1 MELRNQT
8 ACHTLAFKGR
18 SIDDEPFHVVVLRS
32 TWSIPRD
39 GESMRLLPE
48 QEPLVMADVYH
59 GAPGRSSPRVESDLA
74 PYKPRADV
82 SVVGHARAPGG
93 VARASWEASV
103 RVGDVAKAVR
113 VTGPRRWERAREWAL
128 SEPEPCVEV
137 PLRYELAFGG
147 TARSADGA
155 REEPYPENP
164 VGTGFAPAW
173 AREGVDVI
181 EAPRIES
188 PDDPVTALGDSHSP
202 AGLGLLGRAWQPRLA
217 RAGTYDDAWLERTW
231 PRLPSDFDFA
241 YWNAAHPDL
250 TARRWLRGDE
260 AVELV
265 GLFADGPR
273 RFRLPGVWVYVLA
286 IPEDGPMLPFPMKL
300 DTVSFDVDAG
310 TAALV
315 WRLALPTAPVF
326 EAIEPRMAARVGA

>member
-1 MELRNQT
+1 MTTPQPEPAEPRTEDSARKQWHPWAGFLLQLLLGKDYELQ
-8 ACHTLAFKGR
+8 AE
-18 SIDDEPFHVVVLRS
+18 EP
-32 TWSIPRD
+32 
-39 GESMRLLPE
+39 
-48 QEPLVMADVYH
+48 
-59 GAPGRSSPRVESDLA
+59 
-74 PYKPRADV
+74 V
-82 SVVGHARAPGG
+82 SVLPRRSDFVL
-93 VARASWEASV
+93 
-103 RVGDVAKAVR
+103 AVR
-113 VTGPRRWERAREWAL
+113 EEAH
-128 SEPEPCVEV
+128 PEI
-137 PLRYELAFGG
+137 
-147 TARSADGA
+147 
-155 REEPYPENP
+155 P
-164 VGTGFAPAW
+164 VWTGFAPAW

-188 PDDPVTALGDSHSP
+188 PDDPVTALGDSHPP

-315 WRLALPTAPVF
+315 WRLALPTSPAF